1 MEHHVIPMIPKRFKP
16 GLIKHKTLLTAGIG
30 ESFLAEMIKE
40 NEAALPSH
48 IKLAYLPN
56 YGMVRLRLTISG
68 DPQNEAGLDKEL
80 DTHFENL
87 AAAVKEYLVVKEDI
101 PMAEVVGQLL
111 LNQHKTLATAE
122 SCTGGYIAHLLT
134 AKAGA
139 SAYFKGSVVSYA
151 NEIKGDLLDV
161 SKETMQTVGVVSEE
175 CVRKMAIS
183 ARKLLKTDYS
193 VAVSG
198 IMGPGGETPEKPV
211 GMVWMAVASE
221 NEVRSQVFY
230 FRFDRKR
237 NIELTA
243 NSALNM
249 LRLLIVEN
257 S

>member
-1 MEHHVIPMIPKRFKP
+1 M
-16 GLIKHKTLLTAGIG
+16 LTADD
-30 ESFLAEMIKE
+30 
-40 NEAALPSH
+40 
-48 IKLAYLPN
+48 IKLLVASGEGYN
-56 YGMVRLRLTISG
+56 VEFKISV
-68 DPQNEAGLDKEL
+68 PSKVKEL
-80 DTHFENL
+80 SEEVCAFAN
-87 AAAVKEYLVVKEDI
+87 AAGGV
-101 PMAEVVGQLL
+101 LL
-111 LNQHKTLATAE
+111 IGVND
-122 SCTGGYIAHLLT
+122 
-134 AKAGA
+134 
-139 SAYFKGSVVSYA
+139 A

-161 SKETMQTVGVVSEE
+161 SKETMETVSVVSEE

-221 NEVRSQVFY
+221 NEVRAQVFH

-249 LRLLIVEN
+249 LRLLIVDK